1 LPKANEPKDYL
12 VKSNSWKTKTMKIT
26 HNLSPSFLLCLLG
39 LMPGMAFAQADG
51 APNRS
56 PELQVL
62 EHYLGVW
69 DVKTT
74 IKPTGAEEITVTSVS
89 RRSWTIGGTF
99 VQFQDTGHSLPEALE
114 YQLLWTYDPVAKN
127 YPGVMMNGPHSGA
140 ITGVWDEKTKTMHW
154 KGKMGNGLTVEGRDR
169 FIGNGRTEASGVF
182 KNPDGDVVLEISWS
196 NTRRKAKS
204 STE

>member
-1 LPKANEPKDYL
+1 M
-12 VKSNSWKTKTMKIT
+12 KTL
-26 HNLSPSFLLCLLG
+26 HFLSSSFLLCLLG
-39 LMPGMAFAQADG
+39 LMPGMALAQVDG

-62 EHYLGVW
+62 KHYLGVW
-69 DVKTT
+69 DVNTT

-99 VQFQDTGHSLPEALE
+99 VQFQDTGHSHPKALE

-127 YPGVMMNGPHSGA
+127 YPAVLMEGPNRGVL
-140 ITGVWDEKTKTMHW
+140 TGGWDEKTKTMHW
-154 KGKMGNGLTVEGRDR
+154 KGKMSNGLTAEGRDR

-182 KNPDGDVVLEISWS
+182 SNPEGDVVLEIPWS
-196 NTRRKAKS
+196 NPRRKAKS
-204 STE
+204 PKK